1 MNKLLQE
8 LHDMGGVVAA
18 SDWTNGHGRWTKRK
32 AMPRYSG
39 EVYAGYID
47 GVLKGEVLKNAK
59 ALLKRRPKITKF
71 VAITNLRAAR
81 GVLNKDVV
89 NKDVVNNMP
98 LNQLIE
104 VSKILEGVK

>member
-1 MNKLLQE
+1 MNKLLKD

-39 EVYAGYID
+39 EVYARYIE

-81 GVLNKDVV
+81 GVLTKDVV
-89 NKDVVNNMP
+89 NKDVINNMP
-98 LNQLIE
+98 LTQLIE
-104 VSKILEGVK
+104 VSEILAGVK